1 MAKDETAEA
10 YDEFTAAVNM
20 TKSELTTWLDSDESK
35 SVGMTASGD
44 KKTATG
50 GTESQGHE
58 SGRMIVA
65 LLEKKK
71 SDLDADDVKQMKR
84 VAGYVHRHLAQQPTK
99 EDVEHS
105 RWRYSLMNWGHDP
118 LKGSIKG

>member
-1 MAKDETAEA
+1 VSGDDVAAA
-10 YDEFTAAVNM
+10 YDEFTEAVNM
-20 TKSELTTWLDSDESK
+20 TKSELTRWLDSDESK
-35 SVGMTASGD
+35 SVGMTADGD
-44 KKTATG
+44 KKTSKG

-71 SDLDADDVKQMKR
+71 ADLDEDDVKQMKR
-84 VAGYVHRHLAQQPTK
+84 VAGYVHRHLAQKPGQ
-99 EDVEHS
+99 DVGHS

-118 LKGSIKG
+118 LKR

>member
-1 MAKDETAEA
+1 VSGAKDELADA

-20 TKSELTTWLDSDESK
+20 TKSELTKWLDSDESR
-35 SVGMTASGD
+35 SVGMTAGGE
-44 KKTATG
+44 KKTSAG
-50 GTESQGHE
+50 GRESQGHE

-71 SDLDADDVKQMKR
+71 ADLDEDDVRQMKR
-84 VAGYVHRHLAQQPTK
+84 VAGYVHRHLAQKPGK
-99 EDVEHS
+99 DVEHS

-118 LKGSIKG
+118 LKK

>member
-1 MAKDETAEA
+1 MAGDDVATA
-10 YDEFTAAVNM
+10 YDEFTGAVNM
-20 TKSELTTWLDSDESK
+20 TKSELTKWLDSDESK

-44 KKTATG
+44 KKTSTG

-58 SGRMIVA
+58 SGRMIVT

-71 SDLDADDVKQMKR
+71 ADLDEDDVKQMKR
-84 VAGYVHRHLAQQPTK
+84 VAGYVHRHLAQKPGT
-99 EDVEHS
+99 DVEHS

-118 LKGSIKG
+118 LKK

>member
-1 MAKDETAEA
+1 MAGDDARDEA
-10 YDEFTAAVNM
+10 YQAFKDAVNM
-20 TKSELTTWLDSDESK
+20 TKGELRKWLDTDDSR
-35 SVGMTASGD
+35 SVGMTASGE

-65 LLEKKK
+65 LLDKKK
-71 SDLDADDVKQMKR
+71 SDLDDDDIAQMKR
-84 VAGYVHRHLAQQPTK
+84 VAGYVHRHLAQKPGK
-99 EDVEHS
+99 DVEHS

-118 LKGSIKG
+118 LKK

>member
-1 MAKDETAEA
+1 VADDERDQAYEQFKD
-10 YDEFTAAVNM
+10 AVNM
-20 TKSELTTWLDSDESK
+20 TKSELTRWLDTDESR
-35 SVGMTASGD
+35 SVGMTAAGQ

-50 GTESQGHE
+50 GMESQGHE

-71 SDLDADDVKQMKR
+71 ADLDHGDVKQMKR
-84 VAGYVHRHLAQQPTK
+84 VAGYVHRHLAQKPSK
-99 EDVEHS
+99 EDVDHS

-118 LKGSIKG
+118 LKS